1 MCWTPRFVSNPQRIV
16 CKSQTLPKYAESW
29 LKLTL
34 EKTGNKIRPKWWSQL
49 FFLCWEPE
57 DVGGPAI
64 PEGSGWSGVWRNIS
78 SSVCFLEV
86 IIGYTKFYPRVEKIM
101 FLRKISIE
109 PVYSNGWETMTFFL
123 QSQTAS
129 ISWPQTFSWNL
140 QKPFVNSSMV
150 RFYPC
155 SLCILS
161 CSESQIPHSIK
172 PGNLGESLY
181 DGPHLSTYVVPSE
194 STQNFKIRTDFG

>member
-1 MCWTPRFVSNPQRIV
+1 MQNRGWNLPLKKLETKSDQNGDLNRFSYVGNLKMSEGPRYQRAVVEVEFGGTYHLMYVFWRLLQATPNS
-16 CKSQTLPKYAESW
+16 
-29 LKLTL
+29 
-34 EKTGNKIRPKWWSQL
+34 
-49 FFLCWEPE
+49 
-57 DVGGPAI
+57 I
-64 PEGSGWSGVWRNIS
+64 PG
-78 SSVCFLEV
+78 LQ
-86 IIGYTKFYPRVEKIM
+86 KIM

-129 ISWPQTFSWNL
+129 ISWPQTFWWNL
-140 QKPFVNSSMV
+140 QKPFVNSNMV

-155 SLCILS
+155 SLCMLS

-194 STQNFKIRTDFG
+194 STQNFTIRTDFG